1 MILLGFEV
9 NLPIF
14 IVSVAHGWRKGGD
27 GARAPREVIMTGLKG
42 VICLVVGDL
51 RQQTPPHSLG
61 LIEVRAAAL
70 AKSQLSSVRPCFK

>member
-14 IVSVAHGWRKGGD
+14 VVSVAHGWRKGGD

-42 VICLVVGDL
+42 VICLVVVIQDNGHRRTL
-51 RQQTPPHSLG
+51 SPQSQR
-61 LIEVRAAAL
+61 
-70 AKSQLSSVRPCFK
+70 KSQVTHTSWSLVR